1 MEVDTLAQKTGQRE
15 KSRGTKQSPQLLI
28 FHIKHTEMG
37 KMLLFLEFSLNTYL
51 KTDQLKQ

>member
-1 MEVDTLAQKTGQRE
+1 MHRRQASVRRVGGLS
-15 KSRGTKQSPQLLI
+15 SRHRLLI

-37 KMLLFLEFSLNTYL
+37 KMLLFLEFSLNIYL